1 MNEPKRIWAVVPVKS
16 FARAKARLA
25 PLLDSDQR
33 QELARAML
41 EDVLAALRQVDELSG
56 ILLVSGDTSARDI
69 AAAHGARSIDDPVE
83 EGPNAAIRL
92 ALPALRDWQAD
103 AMVVIP
109 CDIPG
114 IEAADLSQILRVL
127 SDASVLLVRAACDGG
142 TNLLGYSPIDAIEP
156 CFGASSFARHVQAV
170 KSAGLDPHIFAAQSL
185 IYDID
190 RPQDVFQFRARHTT
204 KTGAYLSGLLSVAAQ

>member
-25 PLLDSDQR
+25 PLLHGDQR
-33 QELARAML
+33 QELAGAML

-56 ILLVSGDTSARDI
+56 ILLVSGDASARDI
-69 AAAHGARSIDDPVE
+69 AAAHGAKSIDDAIE

-92 ALPALRDWQAD
+92 ALPVLRAAQAN

-114 IEAADLSQILRVL
+114 IQAADLSRILRVL
-127 SDASVLLVRAACDGG
+127 REASVVLVRATRDGG
-142 TNLLGYSPIDAIEP
+142 TNLLGCSPSDAIEP
-156 CFGASSFARHVQAV
+156 RFGANSFARHVQAA
-170 KSAGLDPHIFAAQSL
+170 KSAGLEPHIFAAQSL

-190 RPQDVFQFRARHTT
+190 RPEDVLRFRARHAT
-204 KTGAYLSGLLSVAAQ
+204 KTGAYLSGLLPVAAQ

>member
-1 MNEPKRIWAVVPVKS
+1 MNEPKRIWAVVPAKS

-25 PLLDSDQR
+25 PLLDADLR

-56 ILLVSGDTSARDI
+56 ILLVSGDASARDI
-69 AAAHGARSIDDPVE
+69 AAAHGAKSIDDAIE

-92 ALPALRDWQAD
+92 ALPVLRDWQAD

-114 IEAADLSQILRVL
+114 IEANELSRILRVL
-127 SDASVLLVRAACDGG
+127 RDASVVLVRAARDGG
-142 TNLLGYSPIDAIEP
+142 TNLLGCSPIDAIEP
-156 CFGASSFARHVQAV
+156 CFGANSFARHVQAA
-170 KSAGLDPHIFAAQSL
+170 KSAGLEPHIFAAQSL
-185 IYDID
+185 MYDID
-190 RPQDVFQFRARHTT
+190 RPEDVLQFRARHTT

>member
-1 MNEPKRIWAVVPVKS
+1 MVWDEGP
-16 FARAKARLA
+16 KARLA
-25 PLLDSDQR
+25 PLLDGDQR

-56 ILLVSGDTSARDI
+56 ILLVSGDASARDI
-69 AAAHGARSIDDPVE
+69 AAAHGGKSIDDPIE
-83 EGPNAAIRL
+83 DGPNAAIRL
-92 ALPALRDWQAD
+92 AVPVLRDWQAD

-114 IEAADLSQILRVL
+114 IEAAELSRILRVL
-127 SDASVLLVRAACDGG
+127 RDASVVLVRAARDGG
-142 TNLLGYSPIDAIEP
+142 TNLLGCSPIDAIEP
-156 CFGASSFARHVQAV
+156 CFGGNSFARHVQAT
-170 KSAGLDPHIFAAQSL
+170 KSAGLEPHIFATQSL

-190 RPQDVFQFRARHTT
+190 RPEDVLQFRARHTT

>member
-25 PLLDSDQR
+25 PLLHVDQR

-41 EDVLAALRQVDELSG
+41 EDVLAALGQVDELSG
-56 ILLVSGDTSARDI
+56 ILLVSGDAGARDI
-69 AAAHGARSIDDPVE
+69 AAAHGGKSIDDPIE
-83 EGPNAAIRL
+83 DGPNAAIRL
-92 ALPALRDWQAD
+92 ALPVLRDWQAD

-114 IEAADLSQILRVL
+114 IEADELSRIVQVLR
-127 SDASVLLVRAACDGG
+127 DASVVLVGAARDGG
-142 TNLLGYSPIDAIEP
+142 TNLLGCSPIDAIEP
-156 CFGASSFARHVQAV
+156 CFGANSFARHVQAA
-170 KSAGLDPHIFAAQSL
+170 KSAGLEPHIFAAQSL

-190 RPQDVFQFRARHTT
+190 RPEDVLQFRARHAT
-204 KTGAYLSGLLSVAAQ
+204 KTGLYLSGLLSVAAQ

>member
-25 PLLDSDQR
+25 PLLDADQR

-41 EDVLAALRQVDELSG
+41 EDVLLTLREVDELSG
-56 ILLVSGDTSARDI
+56 ILLVSGDASARHI
-69 AAAHGARSIDDPVE
+69 AAAHGVKTIDDPVE

-92 ALPALRDWQAD
+92 ALPVLRDLQAD

-114 IEAADLSQILRVL
+114 VKADELSRIVQVLRHP
-127 SDASVLLVRAACDGG
+127 SVVLVRAARDGG
-142 TNLLGYSPIDAIEP
+142 TNLLGGSPIDAIEP
-156 CFGASSFARHVQAV
+156 CFGANSFARHVQAA
-170 KSAGLDPHIFAAQSL
+170 KSAGLEPHICAARSL
-185 IYDID
+185 MYDID
-190 RPQDVFQFRARHTT
+190 RPEDVLQFRARHAT
-204 KTGAYLSGLLSVAAQ
+204 KTGAYLSGLSSVAAQ

>member
-25 PLLDSDQR
+25 PLLDGDQR

-41 EDVLAALRQVDELSG
+41 EDVLAALGQVDELSG
-56 ILLVSGDTSARDI
+56 ILLVSGDASARDI
-69 AAAHGARSIDDPVE
+69 AAAHGAKSIDDPVE

-92 ALPALRDWQAD
+92 ALPVLCDFQAD

-114 IEAADLSQILRVL
+114 IEAADLSRILLVL
-127 SDASVLLVRAACDGG
+127 REASVVLVRAARDGG
-142 TNLLGYSPIDAIEP
+142 TNLLGCSPIDAIEP
-156 CFGASSFARHVQAV
+156 CLGVNSFARHVQAV
-170 KSAGLDPHIFAAQSL
+170 KSAGLEPHIFAAQSL

-190 RPQDVFQFRARHTT
+190 RPEDVLQFRARHTT
-204 KTGAYLSGLLSVAAQ
+204 KTGAYLSGALSVAAQ

>member
-1 MNEPKRIWAVVPVKS
+1 MNEPKRIWGVVPVKS

-25 PLLDSDQR
+25 PLLHVDQR

-41 EDVLAALRQVDELSG
+41 EDVLAALGQVDELSG
-56 ILLVSGDTSARDI
+56 ILLVSGDASARDI
-69 AAAHGARSIDDPVE
+69 AAAHGARSIDDPIE
-83 EGPNAAIRL
+83 EGPNAAIGL
-92 ALPALRDWQAD
+92 ALPVLRDWQAD

-114 IEAADLSQILRVL
+114 IEAADLSRILRVL
-127 SDASVLLVRAACDGG
+127 RDASVLLVRAARDGG
-142 TNLLGYSPIDAIEP
+142 TNLLGCSPLDAIEP
-156 CFGASSFARHVQAV
+156 CFGVNSFARHVQAL
-170 KSAGLDPHIFAAQSL
+170 KSAGLEPHIFAAQSL

-190 RPQDVFQFRARHTT
+190 RPEDALQFRARHTT

>member
-25 PLLDSDQR
+25 PLLDGDQR

-56 ILLVSGDTSARDI
+56 ILLVSGDASARDI
-69 AAAHGARSIDDPVE
+69 AAAHGVKSVDDPVE

-92 ALPALRDWQAD
+92 ALPILRAAQAD

-109 CDIPG
+109 CDIPA
-114 IEAADLSQILRVL
+114 IEAADLWRILRIL
-127 SDASVLLVRAACDGG
+127 RDASVVLVRAVRDGG
-142 TNLLGYSPIDAIEP
+142 TNLLGCSPIDALEP
-156 CFGASSFARHVQAV
+156 CFGAKSFVRHVQAAQ
-170 KSAGLDPHIFAAQSL
+170 SAGLELHICAARSL
-185 IYDID
+185 MYDID
-190 RPQDVFQFRARHTT
+190 QPEDVLQFRARRTT
-204 KTGAYLSGLLSVAAQ
+204 KTGVYLSGFLSVAAQ

>member
-25 PLLDSDQR
+25 PLLDGDQR

-41 EDVLAALRQVDELSG
+41 EDVLAALGQVDELSG
-56 ILLVSGDTSARDI
+56 ILLVSGDASARDI
-69 AAAHGARSIDDPVE
+69 AVAHAAKSIDDPIE

-92 ALPALRDWQAD
+92 ALPVLRDWQAD

-114 IEAADLSQILRVL
+114 IEAAELSRVLRVL
-127 SDASVLLVRAACDGG
+127 REASVVLVRAARDGG
-142 TNLLGYSPIDAIEP
+142 TNLLGCSPIDAIEP
-156 CFGASSFARHVQAV
+156 CFGVNSFARHVQAA
-170 KSAGLDPHIFAAQSL
+170 KSAGLEPRIFAAQSL

-190 RPQDVFQFRARHTT
+190 RPEDVLQFRARRTT